1 MELGIVLSI
10 THIVP
15 CNHCKQCCE
24 SGICDHVLGDEEAR
38 NREVKYFVQSHAAGF
53 ETSPCGTQA

>member
-15 CNHCKQCCE
+15 CNHCNSAMSQ
-24 SGICDHVLGDEEAR
+24 VLRPYFRDEE
-38 NREVKYFVQSHAAGF
+38 V
-53 ETSPCGTQA
+53 